1 MRAGVVGAYSPISP
15 ARIILSGPTGAV
27 ARVPI
32 PFFARKQISAT
43 VVPGIFGAWTCRADG
58 PRLEIIGTRT
68 LLWLLCLGRLARH
81 CSRFA
86 SGFTDHLRGPS
97 LFTALASR
105 SGRPTGQRRHDRN
118 VTAWASW
125 PHWNPVELRRTSTCG
140 EIPGGELNAKSF
152 RRPTNEGDAT
162 NFGCNPATVVHVQMT
177 RIPRAMSLISLPRA
191 RQLGA
196 PGVPGT
202 TAA

>member
-1 MRAGVVGAYSPISP
+1 MRTRRSRPQGSSYP
-15 ARIILSGPTGAV
+15 ARQARWHGCRSLSL
-27 ARVPI
+27 RES
-32 PFFARKQISAT
+32 RSAQLLC
-43 VVPGIFGAWTCRADG
+43 PGFSAPGHVERMALAF
-58 PRLEIIGTRT
+58 EIIGTRT

-105 SGRPTGQRRHDRN
+105 SDRPTGQRRHDRN

-152 RRPTNEGDAT
+152 RRPANEGDAT